1 MNLTYLEIDY
11 RRSSYDALP
20 QAVRDAF
27 EDRLMLSWLY
37 HEHAMEGVVLTQD
50 DVQGALAGREC
61 RTWSEEQV
69 HKSIRRLHGCFEQ
82 ILRGGADA
90 SQIMTLEWIKA
101 QHASL
106 CDAGAEHAGRY
117 RKRDTSPGVYNL
129 DVVPAASISYYFR
142 KMLDAYHN
150 ELSKAHPIRGAA
162 MAHWEYMRAFP
173 FDEKSGLVGRL
184 MMSALL
190 VSHGYPPAVIHAQ
203 SRHHYFAAL
212 SGHRTDMI
220 PVVVEALG
228 ATIQAAEGF
237 MSHHGASIVRQARM
251 AG

>member
-11 RRSSYDALP
+11 RRSSYDAMP
-20 QAVRDAF
+20 QPVREAF
-27 EDRLMLSWLY
+27 EERLMLSWLY
-37 HEHAMEGVVLTQD
+37 HEHALEGVVLTQSD
-50 DVQGALAGREC
+50 IEGAMSGREC

-69 HKSIRRLHGCFEQ
+69 HKSVRRLHACFEAV
-82 ILRGGADA
+82 LRGGADA
-90 SQIMTLEWIKA
+90 SQIMTLDWIKA
-101 QHASL
+101 QHAALS
-106 CDAGAEHAGRY
+106 DAGSEHAGRY

-129 DVVPAASISYYFR
+129 DVVPASSISYYFR

-184 MMSALL
+184 MSSALL
-190 VSHGYPPAVIHAQ
+190 VSSGYPPAVIHAQ
-203 SRHHYFAAL
+203 SRPQYFAAL
-212 SGHRTDMI
+212 GGHRTDMI
-220 PVVVEALG
+220 PVVVDALA
-228 ATIQAAEGF
+228 ATIQASESF
-237 MSHHGASIVRQARM
+237 MSSHGATIVRQARM